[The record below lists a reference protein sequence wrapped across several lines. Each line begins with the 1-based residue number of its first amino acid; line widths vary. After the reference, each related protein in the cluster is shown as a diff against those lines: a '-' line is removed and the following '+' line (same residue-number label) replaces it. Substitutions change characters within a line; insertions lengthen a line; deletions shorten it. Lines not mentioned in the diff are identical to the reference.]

1 MGKYNL
7 GMSSSEVANFFDKKN
22 LYVDNKKAKVM
33 VDDVVKQLDIINS
46 SLSKVSALL
55 FESVSL
61 KYVKCSR
68 ATAFTGWARKAKS
81 QAAASLKLSNNV
93 HTKLEDDIRDYPIKL
108 LDDRIAEL
116 ERKIASLTK

>member
-22 LYVDNKKAKVM
+22 LYVDNKKAKVL
-33 VDDVVKQLDIINS
+33 VDDTLKQLEIINS

-55 FESVSL
+55 FEAVSL
-61 KYVKCSR
+61 KYVKGSR
-68 ATAFTGWARKAKS
+68 ASAFKGWARKSKA
-81 QAAASLKLSNNV
+81 QAAASLKLSNSV